1 MEPASSNELLKDYG
15 KHVFT
20 GAVADEFLSKHGGSG
35 AILDDPSWV
44 EDRSLA
50 DLVAAAVLDWYVLM
64 NRPRPPPSIL
74 CLLDAIKW
82 SSRFLPCGYNSSS
95 LGAIAV
101 PAFFL
106 QPSHFLF

>member
-50 DLVAAAVLDWYVLM
+50 DLVAAAVLDWYVLI
-64 NRPRPPPSIL
+64 NRPRPPPVHPLPAL
-74 CLLDAIKW
+74 CHQMVVTLSPL
-82 SSRFLPCGYNSSS
+82 RL
-95 LGAIAV
+95 
-101 PAFFL
+101 
-106 QPSHFLF
+106 